1 MKWGDTFLEGMVFGA
16 SCRTSRSSSA
26 SSKWKLWTESLTF
39 KMTLEDSDER
49 LKGWIFGKGRW
60 EDGKIGR
67 SGRSLS
73 CLFLSSW
80 LHVFIVGDSSLS
92 PRLWLRFFV
101 DGCRL
106 ALSAQASHWSCYF
119 QWMQMI
125 AEVWGTV
132 SHSLENF
139 DISETFSPQLRYDR
153 KSCEFSLNSSEAVG
167 SNTIFCGHA
176 HEGEIMVFIF
186 NYFSFLNLKSC
197 EKLIKVAFTR
207 TSVPGFFNDFSWK
220 MKTSRFL
227 PLLAVLWAG

>member
-1 MKWGDTFLEGMVFGA
+1 MKD
-16 SCRTSRSSSA
+16 
-26 SSKWKLWTESLTF
+26 
-39 KMTLEDSDER
+39 
-49 LKGWIFGKGRW
+49 LKDGYLGR
-60 EDGKIGR
+60 EDGKIGRSGR

-220 MKTSRFL
+220 MKISRFL